1 LIQEVRVKP
10 RLSGLMCVVG
20 AFVVLS
26 ACSGGGGSTPTT
38 PTPAATS
45 ITVTST
51 GTHLHLGLTETFTA
65 TVTLSNGTSQP
76 LTGGT
81 WGTDAAA
88 VATVGATTGMVT
100 SIGSGE
106 VTVFV
111 DAQGVRGARKITVVP
126 NYQGIWNGSYTMTSC
141 AQSGQL
147 ADVDLCGTYAV
158 GSSLPLALNLNQ
170 TAATVNGQ
178 TALGGLV
185 SAPFTTVAATNGAL
199 TFQATFTLDTL
210 QIAQAWQL
218 TMAQPNQLAGSFV
231 QTWTDST
238 ETGQIVVAGTVNTMT
253 KVSAQT
259 QSLTSWSDL
268 RSLAAVRDALGGK

>member
-1 LIQEVRVKP
+1 LDQEARVKQ
-10 RLSGLMCVVG
+10 RLSGLVCVVVM
-20 AFVVLS
+20 FVMLS
-26 ACSGGGGSTPTT
+26 ACSGGGSSTPTT
-38 PTPAATS
+38 PTPVATA
-45 ITVTST
+45 ITVSSA
-51 GTHLHLGLTETFTA
+51 GGHLFLGLTETFTA
-65 TVTLSNGTSQP
+65 SVTLSNGTSQP
-76 LTGGT
+76 LTSGT
-81 WGTDAAA
+81 WGSDATA
-88 VATVGATTGMVT
+88 VATVSSSGLVT
-100 SIGSGE
+100 SVGAGE

-111 DAQGVRGARKITVVP
+111 DAQGVRGSKKVTVVP
-126 NYQGIWNGSYTMTSC
+126 HYQGIWNGSYTMTSC

-185 SAPFTTVAATNGAL
+185 SAPFTAVAATNGAL

-218 TMAQPNQLAGSFV
+218 TMAQPNDLAGTFV

-238 ETGQIVVAGTVNTMT
+238 ETGQIVVAGRVNTMT
-253 KVSAQT
+253 KASAQT
-259 QSLTSWSDL
+259 QDLTSKSGL
-268 RSLAAVRDALGGK
+268 RSLADVRAALGGK